1 MKITQDCPC
10 DLSKLSNVA
19 DNYVFKKIYV
29 YDKLVI
35 IVNTIDNKIPIIS
48 GLVSKTHYDS
58 DKQGY

>member
-1 MKITQDCPC
+1 MKITQDFPC

-35 IVNTIDNKIPIIS
+35 IVNPIVIRYQ
-48 GLVSKTHYDS
+48 LLAD
-58 DKQGY
+58 